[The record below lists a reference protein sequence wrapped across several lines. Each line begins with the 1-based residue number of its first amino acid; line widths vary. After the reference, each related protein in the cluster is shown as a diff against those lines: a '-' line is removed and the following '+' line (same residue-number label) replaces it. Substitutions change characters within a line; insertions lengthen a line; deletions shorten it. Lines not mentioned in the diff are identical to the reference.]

1 LSQETDAAVIVIS
14 EETGTVSL
22 ATRGNMAKRLD
33 KAQLKDSLLNYLQK
47 R

>member
-1 LSQETDAAVIVIS
+1 VIVVS

-22 ATRGNMAKRLD
+22 APKGQLKRGLD
-33 KAQLKDSLLNYLQK
+33 KEQLKDSLLNYLQK